1 MSASRAAVILACAT
15 LLLPAPT
22 PARADIIHLKNG
34 GTIAA
39 DSWEVRGDVLLIR
52 QGGGRITVPRADI
65 ESIEAVAAAPGGGAP
80 ADPSGAA
87 AHDGRGDGARR
98 RGPQEAHQ

>member
-65 ESIEAVAAAPGGGAP
+65 ESIEAVAGHPRTSPARPPGRP
-80 ADPSGAA
+80 PHRS
-87 AHDGRGDGARR
+87 RR
-98 RGPQEAHQ
+98 VATRRP